1 MKIQSAA
8 FLTSAAKPADYP
20 SGDLPEVAFLGRS
33 NVGKSS
39 LINSLLNRRRLAQTS
54 RTPGKTRTINFFEVN
69 GTFHLVDL
77 PGYGYAR
84 ISRSLHAGWE
94 KMLETYL
101 SGRQSLRG
109 AVLLVDLRHPP
120 TKLDCQ
126 MKYWLDHYGCPT
138 VVVATK
144 ADKVGTSRHRKHLR
158 EIREGLPVKEHQ
170 LLLTCSAR
178 TGFGKDRL
186 WSALR
191 SFLWEEKEGPPGKSS
206 DAG

>member
-8 FLTSAAKPADYP
+8 FLTSAAKPAEYP
-20 SGDLPEVAFLGRS
+20 PGNLPEVAFLGRS

-69 GTFHLVDL
+69 GAFHLVDL

-84 ISRSLHAGWE
+84 ISRSLRAGWE

-120 TKLDCQ
+120 TTLDCQ
-126 MKYWLDHYGCPT
+126 MKTWLDHYGCPT

-144 ADKVGTSRHRKHLR
+144 ADKVGSSRHRKHLR
-158 EIREGLPVKEHQ
+158 EIREGLPVREHQ

-186 WSALR
+186 WSAVMDFLR
-191 SFLWEEKEGPPGKSS
+191 EKTAGPAGKASA
-206 DAG
+206 DG